1 MARRKEARVVRAL
14 PPSMSS
20 QSGASAPAKVPHTEV
35 IEIHTT
41 RKSSRN
47 ASGAILDGKTSTMVP
62 VLGGI
67 AGGTAAVIA
76 SQRWNAHP
84 GLVAAGTAA
93 AGLAAMTMGKQQWV
107 RQAGAGAVVGAAVIG
122 AVPMVVSAFAK
133 APTVGGSAS
142 ASQPTNGP
150 RRGAEGD
157 GYVTRQEL
165 DDALGKL
172 ADSQKDAQK
181 QQTYD
186 LLGALREDFKK
197 LLASGAVTSD
207 KPVPPLPAVQAA
219 PPSFTYP
226 IAPRAPVEAPVPRPA
241 VDTRGAYG
249 DERDAD
255 GVDDYTRNAYG
266 EEMRDAET
274 DEYTR
279 NAYGDEMRDAEA
291 DEYARNAYADDMRDA
306 GYYDE
311 RDADAEERDS
321 DGDERDSDGD

>member
-1 MARRKEARVVRAL
+1 
-14 PPSMSS
+14 
-20 QSGASAPAKVPHTEV
+20 V

-47 ASGAILDGKTSTMVP
+47 ASGAILDGKASTFVP

-93 AGLAAMTMGKQQWV
+93 AGLAAMTMGKQHWI

-122 AVPMVVSAFAK
+122 AVPMVVGAFAK
-133 APTVGGSAS
+133 APATAGNAP
-142 ASQPTNGP
+142 AAQPSNGP

-172 ADSQKDAQK
+172 ADTQKDAQK

-186 LLGALREDFKK
+186 LLGALREDFRK
-197 LLASGAVTSD
+197 LLASGAVAPD
-207 KPVPPLPAVQAA
+207 KSAAVLPLPTAQPA

-226 IAPRAPVEAPVPRPA
+226 IAPRAPSDVPVARPP

-249 DERDAD
+249 DERDA
-255 GVDDYTRNAYG
+255 GGEDDYTRNAYG

-279 NAYGDEMRDAEA
+279 NAYGD
-291 DEYARNAYADDMRDA
+291 DMRDA

-311 RDADAEERDS
+311 RDADP
-321 DGDERDSDGD
+321 DERDSDGDDRNSDGDDRDSDGE